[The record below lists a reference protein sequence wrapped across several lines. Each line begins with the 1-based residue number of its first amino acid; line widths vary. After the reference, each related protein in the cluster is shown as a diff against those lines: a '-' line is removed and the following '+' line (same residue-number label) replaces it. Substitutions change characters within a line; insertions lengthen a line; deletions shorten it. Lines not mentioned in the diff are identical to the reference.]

1 LTLAP
6 LCYNA
11 SMPDNPIDSSISD
24 EPKKETTILIAD
36 DHPLVRQALVTLLG
50 SQPAFKVVGEA
61 GDGEEAIQLAGQLRP
76 DIIIMDITMPRIN
89 GLAATRQI
97 KSRFP
102 DMKVLA
108 LTVHSDSEH
117 ILGIFE
123 AGASGYLTKS
133 VFGNEVVTAI
143 RSLMAGDSVLSR
155 QILKQ
160 ILEINFQQA
169 SKPRDMAPG
178 FNLTSRELEIFKMAA
193 SGLSNKDIAQ
203 KLSLSLQ
210 TVKGYLVSIFSKLHV
225 SSRTE
230 AVILA
235 LRTGILSLQDL
246 E

>member
-1 LTLAP
+1 MTLAP

-50 SQPAFKVVGEA
+50 SQPDFKVVGEA

-160 ILEINFQQA
+160 ILEINFQQV
-169 SKPRDMAPG
+169 SKPRDLAPG

-193 SGLSNKDIAQ
+193 SGMSNKDIAQ